1 MTLNYKSHDVLKTSG
16 SVVKVGEYQGANFDE
31 KTGKPVPS
39 KFGVFDIRRMHDN
52 ATEPIPIFVDLHG
65 KGLARRE
72 LAGWCFRLGMS
83 PDGKEL
89 VHNGFVFNPKAQ
101 KLIAS
106 GHNQVS
112 PEIETMKDTT
122 GNIIDRKIEALCFV
136 PNGAIDGQELNYMV
150 EKFSTIDGMNGQ
162 TNNAGSQDAGTTTP
176 PASNVDVDAIVKNT
190 AKSVLAE
197 LMPATKAMIDEAIK
211 GQKNT
216 QDAEIT
222 QQQNATPPSGQTD
235 DKSAGEIAALKAQAA
250 ANQQVT
256 DKLLNEK
263 YEEVVSQVKKL
274 GIPDPSSI
282 VAGLPKLQAIET
294 LTSVRAN
301 LLQNASLNG
310 VPQGLSNQGMG
321 NQKTEA
327 QAFDECMTELGFNSE
342 HYRNMFK

>member
-1 MTLNYKSHDVLKTSG
+1 MALNYKSHDVLKTSG

-31 KTGKPVPS
+31 KGKPVPS
-39 KFGVFDIRRMHDN
+39 KFGAFDIRRMHDN

-65 KGLARRE
+65 KGLDRRE

-83 PDGKEL
+83 PDGTEL

-112 PEIETMKDTT
+112 PEIETLKDAA

-136 PNGAIDGQELNYMV
+136 PDGAIDGQELNYMV
-150 EKFSTIDGMNGQ
+150 EKFSTVDGMNGQ
-162 TNNAGSQDAGTTTP
+162 TNAGNQDTS
-176 PASNVDVDAIVKNT
+176 PAPSVDVDAIVKNT
-190 AKSVLAE
+190 AKAVLTE

-211 GQKNT
+211 GQTNT

-222 QQQNATPPSGQTD
+222 QQKTVDPVGQTD
-235 DKSAGEIAALKAQAA
+235 DKSATDIAALKAQAA
-250 ANQQVT
+250 ANQQIT

-282 VAGLPKLQAIET
+282 VAGLTKLQAIET
-294 LTSVRAN
+294 LTNMRAK
-301 LLQNASLNG
+301 LLESASLNG
-310 VPQGLSNQGMG
+310 VPQGLSSQGVG
-321 NQKTEA
+321 HSQKTEA
-327 QAFDECMTELGFNSE
+327 QVFSECMTDLGFNSE
-342 HYRNMFK
+342 RYLNMFK

>member
-16 SVVKVGEYQGANFDE
+16 SVVKVGEYQGANFD
-31 KTGKPVPS
+31 KVTGKPVPS

-65 KGLARRE
+65 KGLNRRE

-83 PDGKEL
+83 PDGTEL

-112 PEIETMKDTT
+112 PEIETYKDKA
-122 GNIIDRKIEALCFV
+122 GNIVDRKIEALCFV

-150 EKFSTIDGMNGQ
+150 EKFSTVEGMNGQ
-162 TNNAGSQDAGTTTP
+162 TNTGTQDAGTTP
-176 PASNVDVDAIVKNT
+176 PATVDAEAIVKNT
-190 AKSVLAE
+190 AKAVLAE

-211 GQKNT
+211 GQTNT
-216 QDAEIT
+216 QDAEVT
-222 QQQNATPPSGQTD
+222 QQNATPPAGQTD
-235 DKSAGEIAALKAQAA
+235 DKSAAEIAQLKAQAA

-263 YEEVVSQVKKL
+263 YEEVVAQVKKL

-310 VPQGLSNQGMG
+310 VPQGLSNQGMAG
-321 NQKTEA
+321 QKTE
-327 QAFDECMTELGFNSE
+327 QQMFDECMSDLGFNSD